1 MSVTIRPIQQA
12 DESRWKDLWKGYR
25 TFYKYPV
32 DADQAQAL
40 WERLMTD
47 GSGVHGLAAEDENG
61 LMVGFTHYLFHA
73 TTGDVRDKCYLQDLY
88 VDPDLRVAGSG
99 RALIEAVYQKGD
111 EANVCEVYWMTQEFN
126 SVARVLYDRVGQ
138 QTPFI
143 KYRRP
148 V

>member
-1 MSVTIRPIQQA
+1 MNVTIRPINQN
-12 DESRWKDLWKGYR
+12 DETRWKDLWKGYR
-25 TFYKYPV
+25 TFYKYAV
-32 DADQAQAL
+32 DATQADAL
-40 WERLMTD
+40 WERLMAD
-47 GSGVHGLAAEDENG
+47 SDVHGLAAENSDG

-73 TTGDVRDKCYLQDLY
+73 TTGDVRNKCYLQDLY
-88 VDPDLRVAGSG
+88 VDTELRVSGAG
-99 RALIEAVYQKGD
+99 RALIEAVYKKGD

>member
-1 MSVTIRPIQQA
+1 MNVTIRPLKQD
-12 DESRWKDLWKGYR
+12 DETRWKDLWRGYR
-25 TFYKYPV
+25 TFYKYADD
-32 DADQAQAL
+32 DAQAQAL
-40 WERLMTD
+40 WERLMAGND
-47 GSGVHGLAAEDENG
+47 VHGLAAENSDG

-88 VDPDLRVAGSG
+88 VDPELRVSGAG
-99 RALIEAVYQKGD
+99 RALIEAVYKKGD